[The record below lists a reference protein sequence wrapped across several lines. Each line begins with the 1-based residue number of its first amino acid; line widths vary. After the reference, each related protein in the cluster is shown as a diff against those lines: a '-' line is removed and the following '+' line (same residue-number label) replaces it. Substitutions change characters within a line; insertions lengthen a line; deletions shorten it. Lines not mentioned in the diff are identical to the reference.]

1 MTRTI
6 AGSLLRNAFHQTEAG
21 KNSSRRS
28 FIKKSALAAAALAL
42 PTWQCSTKNPI
53 ISIIGGGLAGLRASQ
68 ILDSAGKDHVLYEA
82 SGRTGGR
89 VLTVE
94 NAVVDGSY
102 VDFGAEFIDTT
113 HQEVLSLIKEFDL
126 ELVDLRADPLHPKTF
141 YFEGRIL
148 TEPDIRKAIDPF
160 APAIAMDIN
169 SLPRELHYKNADL
182 FRNLDFLS
190 IPDYL
195 TKVGMSGWLKNL
207 IELVM
212 AAEYGM
218 SASEQSCINMLG
230 MLTIPDPNDV
240 TYDLFGN
247 HHEVLKL
254 KGGNQ
259 KLSEALTNKTTK
271 NIRLEHTL
279 KSIRKKENGYM
290 LEFETP
296 GGIQEAYTDLILI
309 AVPFPVLRNI
319 KRDFSF
325 PERKER
331 SIKMAGFGNTCKTAL
346 GFNLRAW
353 RNQGHQG
360 YTFSELNNT
369 VLWDS
374 SQGIEI
380 EQGSL
385 TFVTA
390 GKDADDAFSMSYRDF
405 ENKWLSGADKVYPGL
420 EKSYNQKISKIC
432 WGMNPLSGESYTS
445 YRTGQ
450 WSEFSGVESEPFE
463 NIFFAGEH
471 CSVEHQ
477 GYMNG
482 ALESGRLAAEAIISL
497 L

>member
-1 MTRTI
+1 MSRTL
-6 AGSLLRNAFHQTEAG
+6 AGSLLRKAFHQTDAG
-21 KNSSRRS
+21 KNSSRRT
-28 FIKKSALAAAALAL
+28 FIKKSALAAAALAV
-42 PTWQCSTKNPI
+42 PTWQCSSKDPI

-68 ILDSAGKDHVLYEA
+68 LLGRAGKAHTLYEA

-89 VLTVE
+89 VLTVKDS
-94 NAVVDGSY
+94 VVEGSY

-113 HQEVLSLIKEFDL
+113 HQEVLALIEDFDL
-126 ELVDLRADPLHPKTF
+126 EIIDLRSDKLHPKTF
-141 YFEGRIL
+141 YFDGRIL
-148 TEPDIRKAIDPF
+148 TEPDIRKAIDPY

-169 SLPRELHYKNADL
+169 SLPKELHYKNGDL
-182 FRNLDFLS
+182 FRSLDFLS

-195 TKVGMSGWLKNL
+195 TKVGMSGWLKDL

-212 AAEYGM
+212 VAEYGM

-259 KLSEALTNKTTK
+259 KLTEALTRRTEE
-271 NIRLEHTL
+271 NIKLEHTL
-279 KSIRKKENGYM
+279 KSISKKEQGYT
-290 LEFETP
+290 LAFDTP
-296 GGIQEAYTDLILI
+296 TGAKEVFTDFIVLAI
-309 AVPFPVLRNI
+309 PFPVLRNI

-325 PERKER
+325 SDRKER

-346 GFNLRAW
+346 GFDSRVW
-353 RNQGHQG
+353 RTQGHQG
-360 YTFSELNNT
+360 YTFSELNST

-374 SQGIEI
+374 AQGIDI
-380 EQGSL
+380 EKGSL
-385 TFVTA
+385 TFVSA
-390 GKDADDAFSMSYRDF
+390 GKDADDAFNMSYRDF
-405 ENKWLSGADKVYPGL
+405 ENKWLKGAEKVYPGL
-420 EKSYNQKISKIC
+420 EKNYNQKISKIC
-432 WGMNPLSGESYTS
+432 WGMNPLSGGSYTS
-445 YRTGQ
+445 YRIGQ

-482 ALESGRLAAEAIISL
+482 ALESGRMAAETIIDL

>member
-6 AGSLLRNAFHQTEAG
+6 AGSLLKNAFQQTEAG
-21 KNSSRRS
+21 KNSTRRS
-28 FIKKSALAAAALAL
+28 FIKKSTLAAAALAI
-42 PTWQCSTKNPI
+42 PSWQCSTKQPV
-53 ISIIGGGLAGLRASQ
+53 ISIIGGGLAGLRASH
-68 ILDSAGKDHVLYEA
+68 ILEDAGRAHVLYEA
-82 SGRTGGR
+82 GGRTGGR
-89 VLTVE
+89 VLTVDD
-94 NAVVDGSY
+94 AVVEGSY
-102 VDFGAEFIDTT
+102 VDFGAEFIDST
-113 HQEVLSLIKEFDL
+113 HSEVLSLIKDFDL
-126 ELVDLRADPLHPKTF
+126 ELIDLRSDKLHPKTF

-148 TEPDIRKAIDPF
+148 TEPDIRKAIDPY

-169 SLPRELHYKNADL
+169 SLPAELHYKNGEL

-218 SASEQSCINMLG
+218 SASEQSSINMLG

-259 KLSEALTNKTTK
+259 KLSEALTTRTVK

-279 KSIRKKENGYM
+279 KSIRKKDKGYT

-296 GGIQEAYTDLILI
+296 NGAQEVYSDLIVLAI
-309 AVPFPVLRNI
+309 PFPVLRNI
-319 KRDFSF
+319 KRNFSF
-325 PERKER
+325 PDRKER
-331 SIKMAGFGNTCKTAL
+331 SIQMAGFGNTCKTAL
-346 GFNLRAW
+346 GFNSRVW
-353 RNQGHQG
+353 RDQGHQG
-360 YTFSELNNT
+360 YTFSDLNNT

-374 SQGIEI
+374 SQGIDVQ
-380 EQGSL
+380 QGSL
-385 TFVTA
+385 TFVSA
-390 GKDADDAFSMSYRDF
+390 GKDADDAFTMSYRDF
-405 ENKWLSGADKVYPGL
+405 ENKWLKGADKIYPGL
-420 EKSYNQKISKIC
+420 EKGYNQKISKIC
-432 WGMNPLSGESYTS
+432 WGMNPLSGGSYTS

-463 NIFFAGEH
+463 NIYFAGEH

-482 ALESGRLAAEAIISL
+482 ALESGRLAAEAILNL